1 MNALKNICHA
11 KTLNPPT
18 SFLPRRFVPFSASIH
33 TQLFEAPLDER
44 STHESAAVEVN
55 KVVGV
60 VGDIGVGV
68 CDTLNKDLK
77 FN

>member
-33 TQLFEAPLDER
+33 TQLFEAPLGGR
-44 STHESAAVEVN
+44 STHESAAVELEVD
-55 KVVGV
+55 KVVGE
-60 VGDIGVGV
+60 IGVGV
-68 CDTLNKDLK
+68 GDTLNKDLK